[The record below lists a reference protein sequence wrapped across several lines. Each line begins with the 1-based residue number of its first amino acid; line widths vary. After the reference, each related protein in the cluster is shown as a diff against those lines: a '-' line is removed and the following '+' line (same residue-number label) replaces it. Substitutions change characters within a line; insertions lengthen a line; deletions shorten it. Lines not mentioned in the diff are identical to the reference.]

1 MAEALGTSTGN
12 VSNRIKRLLTV
23 THDLKGEKTFYTNR
37 IISLNVRGSDRP
49 VQFYP
54 FAVFNHLAHRI
65 STKQALLMVNYI
77 QQSYNKI
84 INKDNKL
91 ISPSTQIFGLKNIYY
106 LLTVIPQI
114 EKHMKRL

>member
-1 MAEALGTSTGN
+1 MADALGTSAGN

-23 THDLKGEKTFYTNR
+23 THDLKGEKNFYTNR
-37 IISLNVRGSDRP
+37 IKVIKIEGSKQP

-65 STKQALLMVNYI
+65 STKEALLMVNYV

-106 LLTVIPQI
+106 LLTVIP
-114 EKHMKRL
+114 